1 MTLKFAH
8 GPLLT
13 YKSYPMKRKVDVTAR
28 GHEFLFEEV
37 ELDEDVTLADI
48 FGLLDASPVL
58 VAVYRRDFARE
69 LLVEAQKRPLK
80 PKKCKE
86 SERLEF
92 LELYS
97 HWHQDTSNDAIS
109 GNNRLLLHGVGP
121 VLKKASR
128 EYGVKAGERVKF
140 SLSFAPIRELLS
152 LPVQINVQTPVF
164 ESDLDAY
171 LCHKE
176 LHVIR
181 QEGFTL
187 GQVIHGVLWELSF
200 HGAPAQSAKFAE
212 SLMKQ
217 LDDIKSG
224 TSKTVPVGDMFEEF
238 DRPGVDAMFATIT
251 DHSPKDISEA
261 LRSIRDDG
269 DVPDALRKQF
279 GDSVVVKDKYKTL
292 KGREFRKAFRLA
304 KRGKNSGYGR
314 KRLSS

>member
-8 GPLLT
+8 GPRLT
-13 YKSYPMKRKVDVTAR
+13 YKSYPMKKKMDVTAC
-28 GHEFLFEEV
+28 GHEFLFEDV

-48 FGLLDASPVL
+48 FGLLEASPL
-58 VAVYRRDFARE
+58 LLAVYRRDFAQE

-97 HWHQDTSNDAIS
+97 HWHQDTSNDSIS
-109 GNNRLLLHGVGP
+109 GNNRLLFHSVGP

-140 SLSFAPIRELLS
+140 SLSFAPIRELLP
-152 LPVQINVQTPVF
+152 LPVRINLQTPVY
-164 ESDLDAY
+164 ESDPDAF
-171 LCHKE
+171 LCDKE

-181 QEGFTL
+181 QEGVTL
-187 GQVIHGVLWELSF
+187 GQVIYSILWELSF

-217 LDDIKSG
+217 VDELKAG
-224 TSKTVPVGDMFEEF
+224 TLKTEPVGDMFEGF
-238 DRPGVDAMFATIT
+238 DKPGVDAMFATIS
-251 DHSPKDISEA
+251 DHTPRDISWA
-261 LRSIRDDG
+261 LRSIKDDG
-269 DVPDALRKQF
+269 DVPDALREQF
-279 GDSVVVKDKYKTL
+279 GDSVVVKNKYKIL

-304 KRGKNSGYGR
+304 KKGKSSGYSVDS
-314 KRLSS
+314 K